1 MSRKATNQAL
11 QKAKRLK
18 SDEFY
23 TQLADIENELQHY
36 KQHLKIRL
44 FFVIAMMQG

>member
-1 MSRKATNQAL
+1 M
-11 QKAKRLK
+11 QKAKQLK

-36 KQHLKIRL
+36 KQHFKDKVVFLQL
-44 FFVIAMMQG
+44 

>member
-1 MSRKATNQAL
+1 MRKATNQAL

-23 TQLADIENELQHY
+23 TQLADRY
-36 KQHLKIRL
+36 RK
-44 FFVIAMMQG
+44 